1 MPTEG
6 ARNAMPTAP
15 LRRMFDWLQI
25 DRTPYR
31 ATVAWLIVLAGAAL
45 HFVGLEDR
53 PGLGGYP
60 AWPMIGWLF
69 TALLVLSVPAVRAW
83 TGLSRP
89 AQVALVGAAGLALV
103 SLISSLL
110 GPLPVVVTSQEW
122 PVPRGLLVAPMAAA
136 VVAMLAAIFGA
147 LLVPPGIRQRVFSA
161 LAWATAVAGALA
173 WVRQVL
179 THHTLRA
186 ATAMGGSAVI
196 HVVFLV
202 AGGVFLDRWRTTR
215 HWSDLVCFAWCM
227 VLLIGTGSRA
237 GVVCLMLF
245 VVLSLGSA
253 LWRHEGRRV
262 WLFVAAGALAVVAAL
277 AAFVPSL
284 ARLFN
289 FSDEKRS
296 VNAATAWTA
305 WLQSPLTG
313 VGSGRLWPSAAF
325 DTGLV
330 PVPGAG
336 LHPTPWGDALLSPHS
351 TVLYALAELG
361 AVGLLTLGLVTGGM
375 VWAWVR
381 RPRHRAATI
390 TALVATLPAH
400 LFDTYLVRNLTVSFF
415 LIFIFV
421 LTQVGTTDK
430 ESPA

>member
-6 ARNAMPTAP
+6 AGNAMPTAP
-15 LRRMFDWLQI
+15 LRRMSDWLQI
-25 DRTPYR
+25 DRNPYR
-31 ATVAWLIVLAGAAL
+31 ATVAWLIVLAAAAL

-53 PGLGGYP
+53 PGLGNYP

-69 TALLVLSVPAVRAW
+69 TALLLLSLPAFRSWA
-83 TGLSRP
+83 GLSRP
-89 AQVALVGAAGLALV
+89 AQVAIAGVGALALL

-110 GPLPVVVTSQEW
+110 GPLPVVITSQEW
-122 PVPRGLLVAPMAAA
+122 PVPRGLLVAPMVAATVAMVAA
-136 VVAMLAAIFGA
+136 VSGA
-147 LLVPPGIRQRVFSA
+147 LLVPPAIRQRVLAA

-173 WVRQVL
+173 WARQIL

-202 AGGVFLDRWRTTR
+202 AGGVFLDRWRTRR
-215 HWSDLVCFAWCM
+215 HWSDLAGFVWCM
-227 VLLIGTGSRA
+227 VLLVGTGSRA
-237 GVVCLMLF
+237 GLVCLVLF
-245 VVLSLGSA
+245 AALSLGSA
-253 LWRHEGRRV
+253 LWRHEGRRI
-262 WLFVAAGALAVVAAL
+262 WLFVAAGTLAVVAAL
-277 AAFVPSL
+277 SAFVPSL

-289 FSDEKRS
+289 FSDPKRS
-296 VNAATAWTA
+296 VNAATAWRA
-305 WLQSPLTG
+305 WQQSPVTG
-313 VGSGRLWPSAAF
+313 VGSGRLWPGAAF

-351 TVLYALAELG
+351 TLLYALAELG
-361 AVGLLTLGLVTGGM
+361 AVGLLTLGLFTAGI

-381 RPRHRAATI
+381 RPSQCAATL

-400 LFDTYLVRNLTVSFF
+400 LFDTYLVRNLSVSFF

-421 LTQVGTTDK
+421 LTQVGTADK
-430 ESPA
+430 EPTA